1 MSNRNFFYQQ
11 KKSQVLGKA
20 VVTLTIIAVFRPI
33 LMCLEV
39 ESKLSITSILRTSAE
54 SFMVIASSAL
64 NKFIGESS
72 ALGKKK
78 KKKCIEKNPHLLRGT
93 TNLLVIFSHQAIHNL
108 YRDISSF
115 GRGIGEVLC
124 SFLLKEH
131 GNCMNK
137 NYKL

>member
-33 LMCLEV
+33 LVCLEV

-78 KKKCIEKNPHLLRGT
+78 KKKVHKKKSSSPSGHHKFASYLFSPSNSQSLQRHQFFWQRNRRSSMQFLVKGT
-93 TNLLVIFSHQAIHNL
+93 WKL
-108 YRDISSF
+108 Y
-115 GRGIGEVLC
+115 E
-124 SFLLKEH
+124 
-131 GNCMNK
+131 
-137 NYKL
+137 